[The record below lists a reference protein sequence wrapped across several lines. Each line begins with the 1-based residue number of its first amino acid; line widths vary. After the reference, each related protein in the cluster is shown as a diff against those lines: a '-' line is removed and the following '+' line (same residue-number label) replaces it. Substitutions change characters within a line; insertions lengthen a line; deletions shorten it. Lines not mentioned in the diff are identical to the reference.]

1 MQNNGRSM
9 EQNDNNLEM
18 GLFGTGNE
26 LELDLN
32 FETTPEEI
40 IEGEPAIEGEG
51 TPPVEKSNPSDGGDP
66 QETVAEEGV
75 GIEEGKSE
83 ESSPNLYNSLAAVLK
98 EQGLLSTSKENSI
111 TDVES
116 FTSAFKE
123 EIKQSE
129 YADLSKSQRDYLD
142 AVRDGVTTERFQ
154 EQREENINLEKIT
167 TEDIEGNAELRRRII
182 YQDLV
187 NQGLTD
193 ESAIKYTNMSVENGT
208 DVDEASKALPN
219 IKEYNK
225 LQYDKE
231 VADLKKGA
239 IDKQK
244 RVEKEK
250 KALKDAI
257 MSPEDIFEGYKVT
270 NNFKD
275 AVYKDMNTVVGYNN
289 DGSPENKL
297 MQYRREN
304 PVDFD
309 AKLYYLFSLTNGFK
323 NLTRFQDNGT
333 SSAVSNL
340 ESILKGSQFAPSSG
354 QPSFIEDPESY
365 SSGFGDEIVM

>member
-1 MQNNGRSM
+1 M